1 MLFTYYIASDFKLKY
16 VIEESFVCFAV
27 MNGKVIKCIWNLD
40 ILYLQWLYSLKPK
53 HVEIILRIK
62 TVP

>member
-27 MNGKVIKCIWNLD
+27 MNGKVIKCI
-40 ILYLQWLYSLKPK
+40 
-53 HVEIILRIK
+53 
-62 TVP
+62 